1 MVQGFENPALREQY
15 REFYDEC
22 IYPENGGGIL
32 GGENLLPC
40 LCPYLDL
47 YRHIP
52 ELYHIMNALQFDP
65 TGTGTTS
72 YAEGDANLDEELALE
87 VQSKSGLAVTGD
99 DLEYSSGEK

>member
-1 MVQGFENPALREQY
+1 MLAYHDINRLQSTSPQSLKCISIQCVDEVARKAYPKKDGFVK
-15 REFYDEC
+15 FW
-22 IYPENGGGIL
+22 
-32 GGENLLPC
+32 NLE
-40 LCPYLDL
+40 
-47 YRHIP
+47 RI
-52 ELYHIMNALQFDP
+52 LQFDP